1 VGDDI
6 GVSDHGHGAPPP
18 DTPETRL
25 RTRSLRSASVDP
37 NEKPN
42 KVRLAVA
49 TVAGGGHVIQ
59 TGVFFAFGHPRL
71 AIASFAAVLVFVVVV
86 LLVRRGHGRLGG
98 WIAYLEILLH
108 LSFMIWVWGP
118 AAGYWTYYVPL
129 AGGAFIAFAPHE
141 RWDRR
146 IGVIAP
152 FIVAPLAYVYS
163 RGRGPA
169 IDVSESTLSTL
180 AMMNVFG
187 ALLGTASI
195 VGWFATVADRAEQA
209 AAHERD
215 RSEALLL
222 NILPSPIAARLK
234 DGPTTIADSF
244 DAVTVLF
251 ADIVGFT
258 TLSSRITTD
267 ELILVLNEIFS
278 AFDALAAKHGLEKIK
293 TIGDAYMVVGGVPTT
308 RADHAE
314 AIARMALDMRDTI
327 AKRDNL
333 DIRIGI
339 HSGPVV
345 AGVIGTRKFSYD
357 LWGDTVNTASR
368 MESHGE
374 PGRIQVSDVTRDLL
388 AKHFDLTERGTIVVK
403 GKGEMHTWFL
413 DREL

>member
-1 VGDDI
+1 VGHDL
-6 GVSDHGHGAPPP
+6 GVTGKTD
-18 DTPETRL
+18 
-25 RTRSLRSASVDP
+25 
-37 NEKPN
+37 

-49 TVAGGGHVIQ
+49 AVAGGGHVVQ

-71 AIASFAAVLVFVVVV
+71 AVASFAAVIVFVVVA
-86 LLVRRGHGRLGG
+86 LLVRRGFGRIGG
-98 WIAYLEILLH
+98 WIAYLEIASH
-108 LSFMIWVWGP
+108 LAFMIWVWGP

-129 AGGAFIAFAPHE
+129 AGGAFIAFAPE
-141 RWDRR
+141 EKWDRR
-146 IGVIAP
+146 IGTLVP
-152 FIVAPLAYVYS
+152 FVVAPIAYLWS

-169 IDVSESTLSTL
+169 IDVSDTMLSTL
-180 AMMNVFG
+180 AVMNVFG
-187 ALLGTASI
+187 ALGGTAAI
-195 VGWFATVADRAEQA
+195 VGWFARVADREHA
-209 AAHERD
+209 
-215 RSEALLL
+215 RSEKLLL

-258 TLSSRITTD
+258 SLSARITTD

-308 RADHAE
+308 RKDHAD
-314 AIARMALDMRDTI
+314 AVAAMALDMRDAI
-327 AKRDNL
+327 AKKKNL
-333 DIRIGI
+333 DIRIGM

-345 AGVIGTRKFSYD
+345 AGVIGTKKFSYD

-368 MESHGE
+368 MESHSE
-374 PGRIQVSDVTRDLL
+374 PGRIQVSDVTHELL
-388 AKHFDLTERGTIVVK
+388 AARYEFTDRGTIAVK

-413 DREL
+413 DGRKIG